1 MSLMLPDERIK
12 EVEVEACMDDAFPVD
27 GDLIEQRMFR
37 NRAIARTQARHMAR
51 ECLDWWEGEADCY
64 NVNQRKHFE
73 AWLRQ
78 EGVM

>member
-1 MSLMLPDERIK
+1 MSLILNDDEIREAKRSVSPYLADPD
-12 EVEVEACMDDAFPVD
+12 VH
-27 GDLIEQRMFR
+27 
-37 NRAIARTQARHMAR
+37 IARAQARHMAR

>member
-1 MSLMLPDERIK
+1 MSLMLPDEESRKVAPSMWDSLCPCFICEK
-12 EVEVEACMDDAFPVD
+12 SREE
-27 GDLIEQRMFR
+27 L
-37 NRAIARTQARHMAR
+37 RAIARAQARHMAR

>member
-1 MSLMLPDERIK
+1 MSLILSESEIERMSGRDCI
-12 EVEVEACMDDAFPVD
+12 DDTCV
-27 GDLIEQRMFR
+27 RR
-37 NRAIARTQARHMAR
+37 IARAQARHMAR